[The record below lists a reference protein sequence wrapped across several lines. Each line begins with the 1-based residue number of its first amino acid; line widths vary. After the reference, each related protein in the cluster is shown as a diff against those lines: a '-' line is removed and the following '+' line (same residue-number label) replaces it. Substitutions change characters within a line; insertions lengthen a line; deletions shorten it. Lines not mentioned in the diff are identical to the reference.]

1 MSFHSNYNRERTML
15 NKVFGVIVAATVL
28 ALYGCNTVEGMG
40 KDVERGGE
48 KIQSGAEKTRAK
60 M

>member
-1 MSFHSNYNRERTML
+1 ML
-15 NKVFGVIVAATVL
+15 NRIFGVIIASCVL
-28 ALYGCNTVEGMG
+28 ALYGCNTIEGMG

-48 KIQSGAEKTRAK
+48 KIQSGAEKTKAK

>member
-1 MSFHSNYNRERTML
+1 ML
-15 NKVFGVIVAATVL
+15 NRIFGVVVAAAVL

-48 KIQSGAEKTRAK
+48 KIQSGAEKTKAK

>member
-1 MSFHSNYNRERTML
+1 MM
-15 NKVFGVIVAATVL
+15 NKIFGTLVAAAVL

-40 KDVERGGE
+40 KDVERGGQ
-48 KIQSGAEKTRAK
+48 KIESGAEKTKAK

>member
-1 MSFHSNYNRERTML
+1 MF
-15 NKVFGVIVAATVL
+15 NKIFGILIAGMVL

-48 KIQSGAEKTRAK
+48 KIQSGAEKAKAK